1 MGKTRGFTL
10 IELMVTI
17 AVFAIITM
25 IAAPSFKNF
34 QDQQQVDFSSKDFEK
49 TLIQARYDALLH
61 RKTITVHLNQTGT
74 VSPTDL
80 YWAVDENETMVFKTL
95 VCTSEKWVG
104 TAVAGVDQLTFSQ
117 DGNAQLSR
125 GYKDQNGVD
134 TREGVVLSGVE
145 ITLSNNNIK
154 NYIEITP
161 FGKVTVSKDTK
172 QGKECS

>member
-10 IELMVTI
+10 IELMV
-17 AVFAIITM
+17 AVAVMAIVTM

-34 QDQQQVDFSSKDFEK
+34 QDRQQVDFSSKDFEK

-80 YWAVDENETMVFKTL
+80 YWAVDENETMVFKRL
-95 VCTSEKWVG
+95 ACTSEKWVG
-104 TAVAGVDQLTFSQ
+104 TVVAGVDQLAFSQ

-125 GYKDQNGVD
+125 GDKDQNGAD
-134 TREGVVLSGVE
+134 TRERVELLGIE

-161 FGKVTVSKDTK
+161 FGKVTVSKESK
-172 QGKECS
+172 QDKECS